1 MEQPILIFLGA
12 LLAGLFGSLSGLGG
26 GVVIVP
32 MLLFLGV
39 DIYHAIAASLI
50 AVIATSSMVSTAYAR
65 RGYANIKI
73 CLFLATATSLG
84 AVIGAVVGLSI
95 PKSALFILLGCLLV
109 YSVIAAYLPHQK
121 ESLTLGSPLADR
133 LRLNDCGYVV
143 KSVVPAYGV
152 MIIAGMLSGMLGIGS
167 GAVKVLAMDRLMG
180 LPFRVSTA
188 TSNMMIGITAV
199 ASAGVYLGM
208 GYVEPVL
215 VGPLVFGASIG
226 SFVGSQL
233 FPRIHVEL
241 LRHLFHALV
250 LAIAAQMF
258 YDGMVWHG

>member
-1 MEQPILIFLGA
+1 MEQSILIFFGA

-50 AVIATSSMVSTAYAR
+50 AVIATSSMASTAYAR

-84 AVIGAVVGLSI
+84 AVLGAEVGLSL
-95 PKSALFILLGCLLV
+95 PKSVLFVLLGSLLV
-109 YSVIAAYLPHQK
+109 YSVIVAYLPQRK
-121 ESLTLGSPLADR
+121 ESASINSPLADR
-133 LRLNDCGYVV
+133 LGLGPV
-143 KSVVPAYGV
+143 KSVMPAYGV
-152 MIIAGMLSGMLGIGS
+152 MVVAGMLSGMLGIGS
-167 GAVKVLAMDRLMG
+167 GAIKVLAMDRLMG

-199 ASAGVYLGM
+199 ASSGVYLGM
-208 GYVEPVL
+208 GYVEPTL
-215 VGPLVFGASIG
+215 VGPLVFGASLG
-226 SFVGSQL
+226 SLVGAQL
-233 FPRIHVEL
+233 FPRIQVAL

-250 LAIAAQMF
+250 LAIAAQLF